1 MQRKPL
7 FSLLIGALVIML
19 FSCRGKAD
27 KSAITVPNDAAMV
40 FHINAPSLSKK
51 LPWEEIKKTS
61 WFQELYSE
69 ADDSLAK
76 KMLDNPENSGI
87 NTEAD
92 LVFFMKKIGRGG
104 YMVFEGLL
112 KDAAAFES
120 FNKQVNKNVSV
131 TKDGD
136 YSVIRLDDKKTVL
149 AWTPT
154 KFVYVINTPF
164 LGAGNNMNFGS
175 GDNSFS
181 QPSDISSDSLL
192 ILGKEL
198 FDLPAEKSL
207 YKDDRFASIMKENGD
222 IHVWINNQQT
232 YSNMV
237 GGMLDMLKLNILF
250 DKNATGM
257 TISFDDGKISLKSR
271 QFFNEEMMKLF
282 KKYPGKAVSADVVNR
297 IPSQNVMAAF
307 VMNYPPEGM
316 KEFMKLV
323 GVDGMANGYLE
334 KMGYSVDEFIRANK
348 GDLVLSV
355 SDFTMQGPPVAEPG
369 EEPVPGITR
378 PDVKVLFATSIND
391 KAAFDKLVGVVK
403 AQIGDI
409 PEGNGIPKITYNLNK
424 DWFAISN
431 DQAQVDKFLAGG
443 NNNNPFASRISGHAY
458 GGFMDLQKIMTAFG
472 SSEIDSTGKAALDA
486 SLKMWQ
492 DVIMTGDA
500 LKGESLDYDINVNLV
515 DKSTN
520 SLKQLNAYFDKLA
533 ALKNKNSDV
542 TVSEQ

>member
-237 GGMLDMLKLNILF
+237 GLKLNILF